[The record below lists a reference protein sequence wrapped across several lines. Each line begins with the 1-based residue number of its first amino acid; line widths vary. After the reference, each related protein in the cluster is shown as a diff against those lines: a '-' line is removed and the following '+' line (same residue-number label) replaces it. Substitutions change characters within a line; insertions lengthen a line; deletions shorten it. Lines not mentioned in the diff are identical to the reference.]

1 MTVAMVDFK
10 LMNLVKVGI
19 ETNDDVDKENKI
31 DVYKI

>member
-1 MTVAMVDFK
+1 MTVTMVDFK
-10 LMNLVKVGI
+10 LMYLVKVGI